1 MTEFAGKMKIVD
13 SCQTN
18 LTLGEVLG
26 KLDLSL
32 WSKIQEPDSEAQAE
46 WVRRKA
52 ELHHRVGEYITKSL
66 HHSDRDNREL
76 SIILKALRSFELTD
90 NQISQLMTMHRIT
103 ASDNGAVY
111 VESIVRDQTRFTID
125 DIERIRCICSYLR
138 SDVIFNEADI
148 MAIAGAMGL
157 ESPEPE
163 LSERK
168 KIRPDTDRSELATP

>member
-1 MTEFAGKMKIVD
+1 MKIVD
-13 SCQTN
+13 SCQTS

-32 WSKIQEPDSEAQAE
+32 WTTIQQPDAEPQPE

-66 HHSDRDNREL
+66 HHSPRDNREL
-76 SIILKALRSFELTD
+76 SIILKALRSFDLND
-90 NQISQLMTMHRIT
+90 NQISQLMSLHRVT
-103 ASDNGAVY
+103 ACDNGSVY
-111 VESIVRDQTRFTID
+111 VEAIVRDQTRLTIE
-125 DIERIRCICSYLR
+125 DIERIRCVCSYLR
-138 SDVIFNEADI
+138 TDVIFNEADI
-148 MAIAGAMGL
+148 LAIAGASGQ